1 MLMSITSHPGS
12 ARMTAWRRQIGH
24 RHELAD
30 RRGPRPFAVISYRV
44 RSRPLDGRYVRLRDL
59 TFVALFDERFD
70 TGEMATRLVGV
81 AAAVDPD
88 GLRFGGAQ
96 LSRFEKNLR
105 LAPGRDRRGARL
117 TVDDGEF
124 FEFALSLECYL
135 ERCSRHPFMPR
146 RKVPRLPTLDA
157 GNAADESSLVDLTTL
172 PKRQVIR
179 LDDPQRDLVGRV
191 GSTVFDFVHTRFR
204 PAH

>member
-1 MLMSITSHPGS
+1 MLMSISPHPGS

-30 RRGPRPFAVISYRV
+30 RRGPRPFAIVSYRLRG
-44 RSRPLDGRYVRLRDL
+44 RSIDDRYVRLRDL
-59 TFVALFDERFD
+59 TIVALFDERFA
-70 TGEMATRLVGV
+70 TGELATRLVGV
-81 AAAVDPD
+81 AATVDPE
-88 GLRFGGAQ
+88 GLRFGGVQ

-124 FEFALSLECYL
+124 FEFALSLESYL

-146 RKVPRLPTLDA
+146 RKVPRLPALDA
-157 GNAADESSLVDLTTL
+157 GNTADESSLVDVTTL

-179 LDDPQRDLVGRV
+179 LDDPQRDLVGRL
-191 GSTVFDFVHTRFR
+191 GSTTYDLAHTRFR
-204 PAH
+204 LAH